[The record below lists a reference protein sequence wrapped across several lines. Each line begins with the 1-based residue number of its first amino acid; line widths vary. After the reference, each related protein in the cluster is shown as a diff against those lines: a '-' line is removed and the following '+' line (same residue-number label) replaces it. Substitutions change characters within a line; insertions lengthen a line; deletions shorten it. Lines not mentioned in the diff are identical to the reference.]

1 MRILFIHESSKT
13 LNGENT
19 EECNLSYQEQIDKA
33 KKDCVVYSVCNT
45 MSPTY
50 LQAFKLYADYYGVLK
65 HWKFVILKDDG
76 SSVDVTDNTEDAFA
90 MMAKA
95 IDSLFRIGLEGSI
108 ENLFVESEDYE

>member
-1 MRILFIHESSKT
+1 MRTVFVHESSKT
-13 LNGENT
+13 LNGMDV

-33 KKDCVVYSVCNT
+33 KDDCLQDCCFRT

-95 IDSLFRIGLEGSI
+95 IDSLFVIGFEGSI
-108 ENLFVESEDYE
+108 DNLFVESEDYE